1 MLTSHFPLQA
11 NAQST
16 EVATALAKMHSSLRF
31 IVQMNEPA
39 SNTDGIISA
48 RRLDAVG
55 GRRLTM
61 QSRAPAAVQPVKDAA
76 VYILRLT
83 ESSSLR
89 EQVIAELNVHLQVLS
104 ANASSTLILA
114 LPSLPEPGTVDP
126 DVEATARLWD
136 LSRMQLTNECD
147 LEVSDLVELINSVQD
162 SRGRLVVVNKL
173 CSRNST
179 TMAVG
184 VKYEACIDGFYS
196 VEPLLM

>member
-1 MLTSHFPLQA
+1 MLTPHFPMQV

-39 SNTDGIISA
+39 SSTDGIINA
-48 RRLDAVG
+48 RRLDAIG
-55 GRRLTM
+55 GGRLTM
-61 QSRAPAAVQPVKDAA
+61 QSRAPAAVQSVKDAA

-89 EQVIAELNVHLQVLS
+89 EQVIAELNVHLHVLR

-114 LPSLPEPGTVDP
+114 LPSLPEP
-126 DVEATARLWD
+126 ATARLWD
-136 LSRMQLTNECD
+136 LSRVQLTNGCE

-179 TMAVG
+179 TMVVG

-196 VEPLLM
+196 VEPLLI

>member
-1 MLTSHFPLQA
+1 MLTRHFHIQV

-31 IVQMNEPA
+31 VVQMNEPA
-39 SNTDGIISA
+39 SSTDGIVSD
-48 RRLDAVG
+48 RGLDAVT
-55 GRRLTM
+55 GRRITI
-61 QSRAPAAVQPVKDAA
+61 QRRAPAAVQSVKDAA
-76 VYILRLT
+76 VYILRLAA
-83 ESSSLR
+83 SPSLR
-89 EQVIAELNVHLQVLS
+89 EQVLAELNVHLHVLR
-104 ANASSTLILA
+104 ANTSSTLILA

-136 LSRMQLTNECD
+136 LLRMQLTNECE

-179 TMAVG
+179 TMVVG
-184 VKYEACIDGFYS
+184 VKYEALIDGFYS